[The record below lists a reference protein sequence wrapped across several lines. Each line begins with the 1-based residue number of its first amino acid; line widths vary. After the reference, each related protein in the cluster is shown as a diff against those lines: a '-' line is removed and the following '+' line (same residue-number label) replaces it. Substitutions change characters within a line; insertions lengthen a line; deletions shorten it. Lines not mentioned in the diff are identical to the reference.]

1 MNAKHEVQRIL
12 KLKTDPN
19 GQYQYQIVNNLN
31 GTISVLVPWQYGPFD
46 RDATIEQARA
56 RFGAFDSLLSTES
69 N

>member
-1 MNAKHEVQRIL
+1 MNKSHKVTRIL
-12 KLKTDPN
+12 KLKTDPS
-19 GQYQYQIVNNLN
+19 GQYQYQIENNLN

-46 RDATIEQARA
+46 REATIEQARA